1 MAAPAYDRAAELRA
15 LDATF
20 AGVHGLVAAEA
31 THVPRIFRVPDPP
44 SKQPPQEPPSEAP
57 SVPVIDLGGSDRAA
71 TVASVRRAAE
81 EWGFFQVTGHGVP
94 AQSTAAALAAVQRFH
109 EAPGGEGSE
118 KARLHS
124 REPGRAVKYH
134 CNFDLHQSGVANWR
148 DTLYLRMA
156 PEPPLAADLPEPCR
170 DALFEYAEQVRNLG
184 NTLFGLLSEALGLNP
199 SYLADMECNQGQIM
213 LCHYFPPCPEPEVA
227 IGTSRHSDSSF
238 LTVLLQDQV
247 GGLQVLHEDR
257 WVAVAPAPG
266 ALVVNVGDLL
276 QLVSNDGLRSVE
288 HRVVLAKVAKEA
300 RVSIACFF
308 STHFHPASTRAY
320 GPIRELVSEDRPAL
334 YRETLVRDYVKHY
347 YAIGLD
353 AKTALSVFRL

>member
-1 MAAPAYDRAAELRA
+1 MASSPPGPRTSRASSAS
-15 LDATF
+15 
-20 AGVHGLVAAEA
+20 
-31 THVPRIFRVPDPP
+31 PDPP

-57 SVPVIDLGGSDRAA
+57 SVPVIDL
-71 TVASVRRAAE
+71 VALTARPRSRPGAGQRRSGA
-81 EWGFFQVTGHGVP
+81 
-94 AQSTAAALAAVQRFH
+94 S
-109 EAPGGEGSE
+109 S
-118 KARLHS
+118 
-124 REPGRAVKYH
+124 RAVKYH

-170 DALFEYAEQVRNLG
+170 DALFEYAEQ
-184 NTLFGLLSEALGLNP
+184 
-199 SYLADMECNQGQIM
+199 GQIM
-213 LCHYFPPCPEPEVA
+213 LCHYFPVPGARGGYRYQPALRLQLPHRTA
-227 IGTSRHSDSSF
+227 PGPSRWPAGPPRGP
-238 LTVLLQDQV
+238 V
-247 GGLQVLHEDR
+247 GR
-257 WVAVAPAPG
+257 RRPAPG